1 MRKFTLNVDPTEACR
16 ITLEEAAALLP
27 TPDGRRSITVFEHAT
42 LEVKLY
48 APRGRDAQ
56 EPHDRDELYVIARGS
71 GWFVS
76 GTARHPFAPH
86 DVFFAKAGVPH
97 HFEAFSDDFLVWVI
111 FYGPRG
117 GEHEPA

>member
-1 MRKFTLNVDPTEACR
+1 MRNFTPNGDPAEACR

-27 TPDGRRSITVFEHAT
+27 TPDGRRSATVFEHGT

-56 EPHDRDELYVIARGS
+56 EAHDRDELYVVARGS
-71 GWFVS
+71 GWFVN
-76 GTARHPFAPH
+76 GTARHRFSPH
-86 DVFFAKAGVPH
+86 DVLFAKAGIPH
-97 HFEAFSDDFLVWVI
+97 RFEAFSDDFLVWVF

-117 GEHEPA
+117 GEHDAA